1 MKNNVKH
8 LIPALGCLWLM
19 TGCTQLQQHEK
30 NPTTPA
36 PISTTPPGLST
47 MIAYFPSGTVA
58 GSGLMVEKTAPEL
71 VLVGHPYS
79 YSYTVSNMTPATLE
93 NVIVM
98 DRVTS
103 NFIPTDSDPAAS
115 SMASGK
121 ATWNLGAMAPNE
133 SKTIIVRG
141 TSAEEGVVT
150 TCGWASYN
158 PVLCQDIHI
167 VKASI
172 ALTKSEPPEV
182 LICDPIPITLTVKNT
197 GSSQLTRV
205 HVIDTLPTG
214 MTAAGKSL
222 MTFDTSALAPGE
234 STNFEYAA
242 TATNTGTMVNRAKV
256 TCTEG
261 VTAEASASTKVR
273 QPILAISCKA
283 TDREYVGREFDVNY
297 TVSDLGDAAAAG
309 SRLEVT
315 VPAGLDIVSAGTGQ
329 AGDGKIDYD
338 LGTLDTNYPQTVT
351 ATFSSVAPGKFDFTG
366 SASGTCASVTST
378 ICETKVIGL
387 PATHLEKS
395 GNPNPLAI
403 GGITTYTVT
412 VTNQGSADDSNLAI
426 SIIVG
431 TNLAPVGSDQT
442 NATIKG
448 QRVTFRAIPTL
459 GAKESVTYT
468 VRARGVSA
476 GVAETRF
483 ILSSDSVTKP
493 IMAEESTTV
502 Y

>member
-1 MKNNVKH
+1 
-8 LIPALGCLWLM
+8 
-19 TGCTQLQQHEK
+19 
-30 NPTTPA
+30 
-36 PISTTPPGLST
+36 
-47 MIAYFPSGTVA
+47 
-58 GSGLMVEKTAPEL
+58 MVEKTAPEL
-71 VLVGHPYS
+71 VLVGHPYN
-79 YSYTVSNMTPATLE
+79 YSYMVSNMTAATLE

-103 NFIPTDSDPAAS
+103 DFIPTESDPAAS

-121 ATWNLGAMAPNE
+121 ATWNLGAMGPNE

-141 TSAEEGVVT
+141 TSADEGVVT

-158 PVLCQDIHI
+158 PVLCQNIHI
-167 VKASI
+167 VKANI
-172 ALTKSEPPEV
+172 ALTRSEPPEV

-197 GSSQLTRV
+197 GSSQLTGV
-205 HVIDTLPTG
+205 HVTDMLPTG

-234 STNFEYAA
+234 STNFEYDAAA
-242 TATNTGTMVNRAKV
+242 TTTGVLVSRAKV

-261 VTAEASASTKVR
+261 VTAEASASTKVH
-273 QPILAISCKA
+273 QPILAINCKA
-283 TDREYVGREFDVNY
+283 TDQQYVGREFDVNY
-297 TVSDLGDAAAAG
+297 TVSNLGDAAAAG

-315 VPAGLDIVSAGTGQ
+315 VPVGLDIVSAGTGQ

-338 LGTLDTNYPQTVT
+338 LGTVDTNSPQTVT
-351 ATFSSVAPGKFDFTG
+351 ATFSSVAAGTFDFTG
-366 SASGTCASVTST
+366 SASGTCASVTT
-378 ICETKVIGL
+378 TCETKVVGL
-387 PATHLEKS
+387 PATQLEKS
-395 GNPNPLAI
+395 GNPNPVAI
-403 GGITTYTVT
+403 GGTTTYTVK
-412 VTNQGSADDSNLAI
+412 VTNQGSADDSNLVI
-426 SIIVG
+426 SISVG
-431 TNLAPVGSDQT
+431 TNLVPVSSDQT

-468 VRARGVSA
+468 VRARGVSP
-476 GVAETRF
+476 GVAPTKF